1 MATWKKVIVSGSN
14 AELNQITAS
23 GGIDATLP
31 NQQRPNFVTYD
42 TTTGQFG
49 YFNTGSLTASTAS
62 YITAS
67 GVVGPYGPNSVIS
80 SSYAVASSTAI
91 SSSYAFNASTAT
103 SASVAG
109 FASTAISSSFAT
121 NASTASSASFATSAA
136 NATTASYATFALTAN
151 TASYLPV
158 GTYLITASWANNVTS
173 ASYAFNA
180 SNAVSSSYAVNASTA
195 TSASF
200 ATSAANAT
208 TASYATFAISATS
221 ASFAT
226 NAATAS
232 TASFATAVSSI
243 ASNVSNNTDNRV
255 LTATGGGTI
264 NGETNLTFDGTTLA
278 VTGNATIS
286 GDLTV
291 AGTAS
296 FQSTQNLL
304 VADRYIL
311 FASGSTTTGDG
322 GFVVQQGTQ
331 NQGILFGYNAANNR
345 FGVTSSF
352 SATNGATTFTPKA
365 FASLVEVGSVDVTI
379 QTASYGGASAWCK
392 MFINSASGDIFIFS

>member
-14 AELNQITAS
+14 AELNAITAS
-23 GGIDATLP
+23 GGIDAVLP
-31 NQQRPNFVTYD
+31 NLPQPNFVTYN
-42 TTTGQFG
+42 TVTGQLG
-49 YFNTGSLTASTAS
+49 YFNTGSLTATTAS

-67 GVVGPYGPNSVIS
+67 GVNGPFGPNSVIS
-80 SSYAVASSTAI
+80 
-91 SSSYAFNASTAT
+91 
-103 SASVAG
+103 
-109 FASTAISSSFAT
+109 
-121 NASTASSASFATSAA
+121 
-136 NATTASYATFALTAN
+136 ASY
-151 TASYLPV
+151 
-158 GTYLITASWANNVTS
+158 
-173 ASYAFNA
+173 
-180 SNAVSSSYAVNASTA
+180 AVSSSYAMSSSFATTAASA

-208 TASYATFAISATS
+208 SASYATFAISANTASFLPVGTYAITSSWASNAISSSYAVNSSNATSASFATSAANATSASYATFAISANTASFLPVGTYAITASWASNATNAIS

-226 NAATAS
+226 NAANAT

-243 ASNVSNNTDNRV
+243 ANNVSNNADNRV

-264 NGETNLTFDGTTLA
+264 NGETNLTFDGTTLT
-278 VTGNATIS
+278 VTGNTTIS

-296 FQSTQNLL
+296 FQNTQNLL
-304 VADRYIL
+304 VADRYVL

-331 NQGILFGYNAANNR
+331 NQGILFGYNAANTR

-365 FASLVEVGSVDVTI
+365 FASLVEVDSIAPAT
-379 QTASYGGASAWCK
+379 QTAIYGGASAWGN
-392 MFINSASGDIFIFS
+392 MFINSASGDIYIFS